1 MDRLEHYVEEVLCL
15 AREVEA
21 DREDAGASGANATPA
36 VEVRNTPGGSGG
48 HEADGEELVSLISHV
63 LAYGLHPGLSVWDV
77 LEQTERLPET
87 AHVYLAPAAS
97 VTSSSNVNRAITD
110 TDDLAECSL
119 LDRVLSSIAPRHETV
134 DGDDDANGN
143 ASSHVGGAAA
153 VVRHQHE
160 IHPADRD
167 DGEEILAHGH
177 AGRARPRVP
186 ALRAQHALAD
196 RGDRGAV
203 LAAQDRAHV
212 LRGVLRVR
220 NPEFVKALLDVVAPI
235 GGPSLRVR
243 AAAALFQM
251 STSALTKPGLDFDR
265 VNTHI
270 EASGAALA
278 AEKASR
284 NVEPEAEEGVAL
296 LCATVSEARDVLR
309 HYPVTPAY
317 ITVSLLNFCLDLSLK
332 TDEIRRSVSP
342 RATIASAEH
351 DPATEQHLQRRRAAT
366 VMGASPQHTGQPDPD
381 NATTDD
387 SSVIVVQRRRRAPTM
402 KGGAAGPKRPK
413 PRSRVVTIDPNDE
426 QPQPATVVNSAVS
439 LASPTTASSPLMPQQ
454 PAASTTDAA
463 APLARTSPV
472 RRQRSATTLSPK
484 QSPKPRRPGAPAT
497 AGSPHRRTRSD
508 NMSTRAT
515 ADSSCSTPRAL
526 SDDGTAAA
534 SQSMARPFTALRVAD
549 VVAFEDEETAAL
561 EAVRDS
567 AAELDDRIAAV
578 RSYVAGASARV
589 ERHHADAEP
598 VLAAY
603 EDAIEFLFAQAMA
616 RVQAKERELMSLHDY
631 DCPPAPEPVQED
643 AAAAPVVAPPTA
655 PPKSRIGAY
664 A

>member
-143 ASSHVGGAAA
+143 ASSHVGGRRPSCGISMKFIRQIATMAKKFSPTATPA
-153 VVRHQHE
+153 V
-160 IHPADRD
+160 
-167 DGEEILAHGH
+167 
-177 AGRARPRVP
+177 RARVFLRC
-186 ALRAQHALAD
+186 ALNMRSLTAVIEALCS
-196 RGDRGAV
+196 RPKIGRTFYEESCGF
-203 LAAQDRAHV
+203 
-212 LRGVLRVR
+212 R

-366 VMGASPQHTGQPDPD
+366 VMGASPQHTGQPDPE

-549 VVAFEDEETAAL
+549 VVAFEDDETAAL
-561 EAVRDS
+561 EAARDS